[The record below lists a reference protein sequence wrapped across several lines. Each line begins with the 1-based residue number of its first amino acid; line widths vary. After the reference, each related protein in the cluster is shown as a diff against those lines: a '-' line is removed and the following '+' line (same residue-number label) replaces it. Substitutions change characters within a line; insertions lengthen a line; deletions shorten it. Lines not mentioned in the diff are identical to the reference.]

1 MEFSRIFDF
10 NDVSSVLLMETCYK
24 DLGISESDSIE
35 EVLRIIES
43 LSKINHTHGSCGYN
57 IFKNNEYI
65 GDFVHSNAF
74 YYSIL
79 NLFSISS
86 NSLAEPL
93 FDRYFLQA
101 LNYGGIGVTFG
112 HEIVHGFD
120 NDHYKYIYGLDE
132 KGELILTP
140 KSIEN
145 FEKKFECFVK
155 QYGGEKES
163 KTMKNING
171 SLTLCENIA
180 DNGGLK
186 IAHRAYMKYL
196 QSIGGEEPKVPGFEN
211 FTSEQ
216 LFFISKG
223 RTSCEHQSRDKIEE
237 RIDTDP
243 HAPEEIRVN
252 LALSNYKPF
261 SNAFNCKLQSRMNP
275 EHKCEVW
282 KK

>member
-10 NDVSSVLLMETCYK
+10 NDVSSVLLLETCYK

-74 YYSIL
+74 YYSML

-93 FDRYFLQA
+93 FDRYFLHA

-120 NDHYKYIYGLDE
+120 NDHYKHIYGLDE
-132 KGELILTP
+132 KGELTLTP

-145 FEKKFECFVK
+145 FEKNLNVLLNNTVMKKKVK
-155 QYGGEKES
+155 
-163 KTMKNING
+163 
-171 SLTLCENIA
+171 L
-180 DNGGLK
+180 
-186 IAHRAYMKYL
+186 
-196 QSIGGEEPKVPGFEN
+196 
-211 FTSEQ
+211 
-216 LFFISKG
+216 
-223 RTSCEHQSRDKIEE
+223 
-237 RIDTDP
+237 
-243 HAPEEIRVN
+243 
-252 LALSNYKPF
+252 
-261 SNAFNCKLQSRMNP
+261 
-275 EHKCEVW
+275 
-282 KK
+282 